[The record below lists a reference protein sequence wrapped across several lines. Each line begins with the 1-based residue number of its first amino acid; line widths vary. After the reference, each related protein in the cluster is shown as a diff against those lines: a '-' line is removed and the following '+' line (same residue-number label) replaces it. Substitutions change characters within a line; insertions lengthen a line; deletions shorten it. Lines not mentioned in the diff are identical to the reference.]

1 MILFSLCVNEL
12 CRGDFFILFMTCVPY
27 TSFEVAFI
35 LDSLDSLGSVVSQV
49 LARGLVVYSIIA
61 LFNSKLLIFM
71 KTLMPDNMPF
81 IVILVETSFNNY
93 KLQFLRYVIIFLHF
107 CIIKRKI
114 FTVVLARLW
123 KGTSFQNQN
132 WAIRCFND
140 VFL

>member
-1 MILFSLCVNEL
+1 MQRRLFYPFH
-12 CRGDFFILFMTCVPY
+12 DVPY

-35 LDSLDSLGSVVSQV
+35 LDTLDSLDSLGSVVSQV
-49 LARGLVVYSIIA
+49 LARGLGVYSIIA

-107 CIIKRKI
+107 CIIKRKV
-114 FTVVLARLW
+114 FTVVLARL
-123 KGTSFQNQN
+123 
-132 WAIRCFND
+132 
-140 VFL
+140 